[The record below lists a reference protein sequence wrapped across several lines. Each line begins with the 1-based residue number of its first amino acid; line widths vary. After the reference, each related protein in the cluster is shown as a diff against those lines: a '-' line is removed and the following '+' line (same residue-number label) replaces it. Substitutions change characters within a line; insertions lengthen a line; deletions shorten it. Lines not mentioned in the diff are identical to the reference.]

1 MEYDKLRFLR
11 YIFYDF
17 FECYH
22 YLRNM
27 MKITVIGTG
36 YVGLVT
42 GTCFAETGSTVACVD
57 IDQKKI
63 DALKKGDIPF
73 YEPGLSE
80 LVIRNQHDG
89 RLTFSSNLAEAV
101 KDSSV
106 AFICVGTPSRKDGSA
121 NLDFVFQAAR
131 DIGHASDNIV
141 VAIKS
146 TVPVGTAQKLKELY
160 AQMKKPGIR
169 VVSNPEFLREGNAV
183 EDCLKPDRVVVGTDS
198 KDVLK
203 VFQNL
208 YQPFVRTGNP
218 IMSMDNV
225 SAEMTKYVSNCI
237 LATRISFINEMS
249 MLCEK
254 VGADISQVRAA
265 AGADKR
271 IGTQYLFPSIGFGGS
286 CFPKDVR
293 ALASLFRD
301 YEMRANILEATLLTN
316 DLQKKNF
323 CRKIKAYYASQ
334 SLSISHKKIAVWGA
348 AFKARTDDI
357 RESAAL
363 DVIDFLIKEEAK
375 VFVFDPKANDNIR
388 QMYGSQVTCV
398 EDPMEAVKEAFGL
411 CVLTEWNQ
419 FRHPDFEKIGSL
431 LSRKVIF
438 DGRNLYDPTE
448 MKDLGFAYHSIGR

>member
-1 MEYDKLRFLR
+1 
-11 YIFYDF
+11 
-17 FECYH
+17 
-22 YLRNM
+22 

-42 GTCFAETGSTVACVD
+42 GTCFAETGSEVACID
-57 IDQKKI
+57 IDEKKI
-63 DALKKGDIPF
+63 DSLKKGEIPF

-80 LVIRNQHDG
+80 LVIRNQQDG
-89 RLTFSSNLAEAV
+89 RLSFSSNLSEAIQG
-101 KDSSV
+101 SSV

-131 DIGHASDNIV
+131 EIAYATDNIIV
-141 VAIKS
+141 TVKS
-146 TVPVGTAQKLKELY
+146 TVPVGTSQKLKELY
-160 AQMKKPGIR
+160 EQMKKPGIR
-169 VVSNPEFLREGNAV
+169 IVSNPEFLREGNAV

-198 KDVLK
+198 NDALK
-203 VFQNL
+203 VFQKL

-218 IMSMDNV
+218 IMVMDNV

-254 VGADISQVRAA
+254 VGADISKVRAA
-265 AGADKR
+265 TGADKR

-293 ALASLFRD
+293 AMASLFRD
-301 YEMRANILEATLLTN
+301 HEMRANVLEATLLAN
-316 DLQKKNF
+316 ELQKKNF
-323 CRKIKAYYASQ
+323 CRKIKTYYTAN
-334 SLSISHKKIAVWGA
+334 SLPLAHKKIAVWGA

-375 VFVFDPKANDNIR
+375 VFVYDPKANQNIM

-398 EDPMEAVKEAFGL
+398 DDPYEALDQAFGL

-419 FRHPDFEKIGSL
+419 FRHPDFDKIGSKML
-431 LSRKVIF
+431 RKVIF
-438 DGRNLYDPTE
+438 DGRNLYDPTQMSE
-448 MKDLGFAYHSIGR
+448 LGFAYHSIGRP